1 MKIDSSHFHR
11 QHMGRLLYVGE
22 YLEREGYNLNGT
34 RFQRYLSIVK
44 RFLDVPELS
53 DDEAWA
59 LVELSEMYVIV
70 KISERHGCIGRAEIS
85 LCLKGAH
92 SLDDEQLAGS
102 GNKARNYC
110 FQLYVASNIL
120 AFGMEAEIPSHG
132 AEADIRFI
140 YDENSVP
147 IECKRLFVEGGVEKI
162 AKNACSQ
169 VSKRVAEGH
178 YGIAAISLSREF
190 WSVEKK
196 AIMESVHDA
205 RFSVEQL
212 YKQWRGVFN
221 RLLGKYPKVALI
233 YINFQIPVVGSEN
246 IYSIYERKFF
256 KTRDNYQLLPEAGVA
271 QHFID
276 GMMTLGL
283 MEELHIDE

>member
-34 RFQRYLSIVK
+34 RFQHYLSIVK
-44 RFLDVPELS
+44 RFLEVPELT

-70 KISERHGCIGRAEIS
+70 KISERHGCIGRSEIS

-92 SLDDEQLAGS
+92 SLDGEQLAGS

-110 FQLYVASNIL
+110 FQLYVASNL
-120 AFGMEAEIPSHG
+120 LVFGMEAEIPSHG

-147 IECKRLFVEGGVEKI
+147 VECKRLFVEGGVEKS

-178 YGIAAISLSREF
+178 FGIAAISLSREF
-190 WSVEKK
+190 WAVEKK
-196 AIMESVHDA
+196 AVMESVHDA

-212 YKQWRGVFN
+212 YKQWRGVLS
-221 RLLGKYPKVALI
+221 RLLEKYPKVALI
-233 YINFQIPVVGSEN
+233 YINFQIPVVGCEN
-246 IYSIYERKFF
+246 LYSIYERKFF

-283 MEELHIDE
+283 MEELNIDE